1 LHIKKGSEKI
11 QNQLPRLPKGKLRSK
26 IMIIKP
32 KPTTLNTTNTR
43 GTAKI
48 RLKQVIFMLILAVLA
63 VNLLVVLADS
73 VLTLIGNI

>member
-1 LHIKKGSEKI
+1 
-11 QNQLPRLPKGKLRSK
+11 
-26 IMIIKP
+26 MIIKP